1 MQHSPWPLRRGTSP
15 VDWCEGNYLFSP
27 VIAEFVNTFWILE
40 VSLKSK
46 TFFSNILFFIYP
58 PLLTGLFREYAQCV
72 NRGVYLIWGL
82 LLTVGLTSAYFHATL
97 SLVGQLLDEV
107 AILWLLMASFAM
119 WLPRRY
125 FSYGFKES
133 TFRDIFVVKFKSKLH
148 QIGDLKILK
157 LKCKN
162 TRVVKLGYRCA
173 WVWVA
178 ALMCWI
184 NDRLFC
190 EIWSKLNFPYLHGA
204 WHILIAI
211 VAYSACVLFAY
222 FDALDTVPEQ
232 LPAIRFWPSDSNSEF
247 STYVLIFNLSVMK
260 LYHVSFVAKLTILTS
275 IDDSSIARFDNFP
288 ESSISKTIKLLI
300 YKHFLHHNLKLA
312 LRVKKKFFFKQ

>member
-27 VIAEFVNTFWILE
+27 VIAEFVNT
-40 VSLKSK
+40 V
-46 TFFSNILFFIYP
+46 SNILFFIYP
-58 PLLTGLFREYAQCV
+58 PLLTSLFREYAQCV

-107 AILWLLMASFAM
+107 AILWLLMASFAL

-125 FSYGFKES
+125 FSYGFKERKHFQLS
-133 TFRDIFVVKFKSKLH
+133 MF
-148 QIGDLKILK
+148 ILSCAAT
-157 LKCKN
+157 LMACVHPVLNAFALMCLGIPATALLIIEIRRCKN
-162 TRVVKLGYRCA
+162 ARVVNLGYRCA
-173 WVWVA
+173 WVWMA
-178 ALMCWI
+178 ALVCWI

-232 LPAIRFWPSDSNSEF
+232 LPAIRFWPSDRFELGVP
-247 STYVLIFNLSVMK
+247 YI
-260 LYHVSFVAKLTILTS
+260 ILRN
-275 IDDSSIARFDNFP
+275 ARKDFQK
-288 ESSISKTIKLLI
+288 I
-300 YKHFLHHNLKLA
+300 
-312 LRVKKKFFFKQ
+312 